1 MKDSG
6 NKNPAGKNLYCIT
19 QKIYESKENVQFV
32 LQAKKKQY

>member
-19 QKIYESKENVQFV
+19 QKIYESNH
-32 LQAKKKQY
+32 KQRRKNI